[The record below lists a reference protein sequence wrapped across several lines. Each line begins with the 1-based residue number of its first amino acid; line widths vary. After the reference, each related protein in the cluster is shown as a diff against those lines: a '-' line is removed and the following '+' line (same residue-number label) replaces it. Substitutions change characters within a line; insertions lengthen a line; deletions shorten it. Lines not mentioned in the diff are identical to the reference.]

1 MSLKTIF
8 NAFGDVVVS
17 TIESNQLL
25 KTQLGNAA
33 RQAVLWLATGLATSG
48 YISGDH
54 VQMIVSLAVAAGL
67 AVYSNLKARA
77 LKRENIALVNTN
89 PSVSPGDTL
98 PAEAATPI
106 TTQGAIS

>member
-1 MSLKTIF
+1 MSIKSIL

-17 TIESNQLL
+17 TIESNQIL

-33 RQAVLWLATGLATSG
+33 RQGALWLATGFATSG

-54 VQMIVSLAVAAGL
+54 VQMITSLVVAAGL
-67 AVYSNLKARA
+67 AIYSNLKARA

-98 PAEAATPI
+98 PAEAANPETKP
-106 TTQGAIS
+106 

>member
-8 NAFGDVVVS
+8 NAFGDIVVS
-17 TIESNQLL
+17 TVESNQVL

-33 RQAVLWLATGLATSG
+33 RQGALWLATGFATSG

-54 VQMIVSLAVAAGL
+54 VQMVASLVVALGL

-77 LKRENIALVNTN
+77 VTRESIAIKNVS

-98 PAEAATPI
+98 PAEAAKPQEQ
-106 TTQGAIS
+106 TQ